1 MQMPGFARSARL
13 LLVASWSCAAA
24 SIAHAQSD
32 SVAGHHGPQVG
43 LSIGAGLKPSPCAGC
58 VGWGEPVVGPTL
70 MLRLG
75 WAVSPRV
82 VLSADLSAWGRSL
95 DNTGEA
101 TTWQMITAQFYP
113 DPRGGLYFNAG
124 VGRAV
129 DATVVRTTLAYP
141 TVTTHTLG
149 LSAGIGFDAHVS
161 YSLSPTLDIQYAV
174 PQWTGDR
181 FTGPVRAG
189 ATVVR
194 VGFTSVWRH
203 ARGQAEDDDGHHGFH
218 IAFEF
223 APARVVGRCA
233 SCAGETG
240 SNDGASFMLRM
251 GGAVSPN
258 LILSGEFDPYGGN
271 DEWVTWEML
280 TAQYYLSRTKGL
292 YVSAGAGLAQVQP
305 MYERANNTLGLTTGV
320 GYDLHISELFSLTP
334 SVEMLYA
341 APYSQYAGGPR
352 GGQSVLRAGVAF
364 AWR

>member
-1 MQMPGFARSARL
+1 
-13 LLVASWSCAAA
+13 
-24 SIAHAQSD
+24 
-32 SVAGHHGPQVG
+32 
-43 LSIGAGLKPSPCAGC
+43 
-58 VGWGEPVVGPTL
+58 VVGPTL

-95 DNTGEA
+95 DDTGEA

-149 LSAGIGFDAHVS
+149 LSAGIGFDARAS
-161 YSLSPTLDIQYAV
+161 YSLSPSLDVQYAV

-194 VGFTSVWRH
+194 LGFTSVWRH
-203 ARGQAEDDDGHHGFH
+203 AGAQLQDDDGHHGFH
-218 IAFEF
+218 VAFEL
-223 APARVVGRCA
+223 APARVVADCPGCTDENA
-233 SCAGETG
+233 
-240 SNDGASFMLRM
+240 NDGVSFMLRA
-251 GGAVSPN
+251 GGAVSRN
-258 LILSGEFDPYGGN
+258 VILNGEFDLYGGSN
-271 DEWVTWEML
+271 ELATWEML
-280 TAQYYLSRTKGL
+280 TAQYYPSRTKGL
-292 YVSAGAGLAQVQP
+292 YVSAGVGPAQVSP
-305 MYERANNTLGLTTGV
+305 LNGSTKNTLGLTAGL
-320 GYDLHISELFSLTP
+320 GYDVHISEMFSLTP
-334 SVEMLYA
+334 SVDMLYTT
-341 APYSQYAGGPR
+341 PYSRYLNGPG
-352 GGQSVLRAGVAF
+352 GGQSVLRASMAF